1 MYISEMISHQF
12 ASQSRLVSILD
23 LGCQVA
29 KNRGYTH
36 NPVLS
41 EIACLRQLGVFQIT
55 EHLLWILAGSFA
67 MQILRNRH
75 P

>member
-1 MYISEMISHQF
+1 M
-12 ASQSRLVSILD
+12 SQLLKYRHFT
-23 LGCQVA
+23 
-29 KNRGYTH
+29 N